1 MAAIHETLTLEDK
14 FSASFT
20 RFIQLGE
27 RAAGASSLAS
37 NAARNYQA
45 VANQL
50 DRRLIA
56 LNAQF
61 AAMMQEQERMA
72 AAGKQNTQAFSTLDA
87 QMESWAPPSAAPR
100 PNMTW

>member
-1 MAAIHETLTLEDK
+1 MGAIHETLTLEDK

-20 RFIQLGE
+20 RFIHLGE

-61 AAMMQEQERMA
+61 ASRSQYRYNQRMM
-72 AAGKQNTQAFSTLDA
+72 
-87 QMESWAPPSAAPR
+87 
-100 PNMTW
+100 